1 MTTIQKHHKLFIYAL
16 VIAFVFVSLFCI
28 RASFAANDQ
37 GEKPFQGRTQ
47 VAESIFITSDILNP
61 FFSASQS
68 GEDISKLSF
77 QKNILSYFDRE
88 EEMQLQKAINIWNV
102 IAVLSLG
109 VILFLLFQFRISTN
123 RMKFPGMSVYLFALR
138 GKLGLLKYRI
148 NLIR

>member
-28 RASFAANDQ
+28 CAFFAANDQ

-68 GEDISKLSF
+68 EQDISKLSF

-109 VILFLLFQFRISTN
+109 VILFSFISISYIHKQN
-123 RMKFPGMSVYLFALR
+123 EISGDVGISFLH
-138 GKLGLLKYRI
+138 
-148 NLIR
+148 